1 MDAAAAGVAPRGPAG
16 PTPAEETRDRA
27 ELSEETRERAGPA
40 EEARERAKLCEEEGA
55 SLAEGTRERA
65 ELCEEARERAGLAEK
80 TRERASL
87 AERERA
93 GLAEERRERAGV
105 AEEERERAGLA
116 EERREVGGLSS
127 AAREEEEEEE
137 EERREGS
144 GSRGPETFRQRFRR
158 FRYREASG
166 PREAFRRLRE
176 LSRQWLRPD
185 VRTKEQMVEMVVQ
198 DQLLAI
204 LPPDGPDPRPGGR
217 ARRPDVRITG

>member
-1 MDAAAAGVAPRGPAG
+1 H
-16 PTPAEETRDRA
+16 
-27 ELSEETRERAGPA
+27 
-40 EEARERAKLCEEEGA
+40 
-55 SLAEGTRERA
+55 
-65 ELCEEARERAGLAEK
+65 RAGLP
-80 TRERASL
+80 ERPPEQLPVPPLWAPGESM
-87 AERERA
+87 
-93 GLAEERRERAGV
+93 
-105 AEEERERAGLA
+105 
-116 EERREVGGLSS
+116 
-127 AAREEEEEEE
+127 AAPPLPLPPPSPPLPPPPPPPPPSPP
-137 EERREGS
+137 REGS